1 MAAHAYYL
9 VPHYKAFYINQHKGQ
24 LDGTAWLTHDKVV
37 ADMLQYLKTAPE
49 GTVLEHVAADNFTP
63 GAALSSF
70 ALKPVYIGWPMHLF
84 TWGKSWGILRE
95 RKDNM
100 LAFYKGELPDPAN
113 WLLRNR
119 IRYVVWSPR
128 ETNYEAFKK
137 LRPAL
142 ERDYYWKDFNGNPD
156 APVGIWVRR

>member
-1 MAAHAYYL
+1 M
-9 VPHYKAFYINQHKGQ
+9 
-24 LDGTAWLTHDKVV
+24 
-37 ADMLQYLKTAPE
+37 
-49 GTVLEHVAADNFTP
+49 LEHVAADNFTP

-84 TWGKSWGILRE
+84 TWGKSWGTIRN
-95 RKDNM
+95 RKDDM

-113 WLLRNR
+113 WLHRNQ

-128 ETNYEAFKK
+128 ETDYEAFKK
-137 LRPAL
+137 LRVQLA
-142 ERDYYWKDFNGNPD
+142 RDYYWKDFNGNPD